1 MEKIAPTHLAES
13 WDNVGLL
20 VGDSNAYISKLLLA
34 LDATDE
40 VIDEAIKVKANLII
54 THHPILFKPVK
65 SVTTSTLNGRL
76 YKLIQNNISVYA
88 AHTNFDI
95 ASGGTSD
102 ILAEKLNLKQIDVL
116 EPTVDFENKTY
127 GIGRIG
133 TLQEET
139 TFLDFIKILKEVLGL
154 KRLNVVGDLS
164 KKIKKVAL
172 STGSGSEYL
181 EQAYKKGADVYISG
195 DVKYHD
201 AQIAQ
206 ELGICWVDATHYASE
221 NLAMPILKQYL
232 EQEFSLK
239 KLDVEIFVSEIN
251 GQPFVNI

>member
-1 MEKIAPTHLAES
+1 MEKIAPNHLAES

-20 VGDSNAYISKLLLA
+20 VGDRQSYIKKILLA

-40 VIDEAIKVKANLII
+40 VINEAIKLDANLII
-54 THHPILFKPVK
+54 THHPIVFKPVK
-65 SVTTSTLNGRL
+65 SVTATTLNGRL
-76 YKLIQNNISVYA
+76 YKLIQNNISVYS

-95 ASGGTSD
+95 AFGGTSD
-102 ILAEKLNLKQIDVL
+102 ILAQKLNLKQIEVL
-116 EPTVDFENKTY
+116 EPTTDFENKTY

-133 TLQEET
+133 TLAEET
-139 TFLDFIKILKEVLGL
+139 NFLDFIKILKEVLGL
-154 KRLNVVGDLS
+154 QRLNVVGDFS
-164 KKIKKVAL
+164 KKIKTVAL

-181 EQAYKKGADVYISG
+181 NQAYKKGADLYISG

-201 AQIAQ
+201 AQTAQ

-232 EQEFSLK
+232 KKDFELK
-239 KLDVEIFVSEIN
+239 KWDMEVFVSKIN